1 MLILRPLLRWGS
13 AVLNRHV
20 KHVYII
26 LTLASLDHRL
36 QYIVTFI
43 VYCVSVCGATRQLC
57 ASACARRRRRRRS
70 QRYLAPDRWL
80 HLCRSRGLSSSRKLA
95 PIAAI
100 SAGRAAVHSGTRSR
114 RRRRLGVA
122 VRPSTGPGGRRA
134 VSVGGRAGGVT
145 AAVRGGVSRWRRCAL
160 ALKGNITPLGQYAQT
175 THDSRRGVS
184 RPSPRLLGTRF
195 GSNRCALWY
204 AKYS

>member
-1 MLILRPLLRWGS
+1 MHANFTTTVTLRFGGIKPPHKTCLHNFDPGQLGSQATIYSYVYSLLCGC
-13 AVLNRHV
+13 
-20 KHVYII
+20 
-26 LTLASLDHRL
+26 RL
-36 QYIVTFI
+36 
-43 VYCVSVCGATRQLC
+43 SVCGATRQLC
-57 ASACARRRRRRRS
+57 ASACARRRRRS

-134 VSVGGRAGGVT
+134 VSVGGQAGGL
-145 AAVRGGVSRWRRCAL
+145 AASL
-160 ALKGNITPLGQYAQT
+160 
-175 THDSRRGVS
+175 
-184 RPSPRLLGTRF
+184 RL
-195 GSNRCALWY
+195 
-204 AKYS
+204 